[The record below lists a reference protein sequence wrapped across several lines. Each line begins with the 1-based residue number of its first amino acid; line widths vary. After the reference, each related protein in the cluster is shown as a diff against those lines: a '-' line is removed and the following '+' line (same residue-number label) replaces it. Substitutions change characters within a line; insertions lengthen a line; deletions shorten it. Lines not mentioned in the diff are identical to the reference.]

1 MTSVQADGALSPAPE
16 KSCTASLSATHSSAV
31 KFVGGAGTILSVIK
45 TLGLPMLTRCSE
57 KTGLIRLLIDSGHAP
72 SQSFPC
78 L

>member
-45 TLGLPMLTRCSE
+45 TLGLPMLIHS
-57 KTGLIRLLIDSGHAP
+57 LIRLLIDSGHAP